1 MYRKR
6 EGFHLVHY
14 SNKERSYT
22 ENEKH
27 KMLVF
32 GNKITMKNHQISMI
46 CTTVVRQSRYHFVTI
61 PCLPYQ
67 LIINLL
73 YAMLPDSIDVNILCL
88 EINKCVCVCVCV
100 CVCDLQTHHVCLHVL
115 RQSWFCWLGFGPFWT
130 DFLNPTFRTQK
141 LKVIRFQT
149 TYFQY

>member
-1 MYRKR
+1 
-6 EGFHLVHY
+6 
-14 SNKERSYT
+14 
-22 ENEKH
+22 
-27 KMLVF
+27 MLVF

-46 CTTVVRQSRYHFVTI
+46 CSTVVRQSRYHFVTI

-100 CVCDLQTHHVCLHVL
+100 CVTYKHTMCVYTYYGSHGFAGLDSVL
-115 RQSWFCWLGFGPFWT
+115 FGQIF
-130 DFLNPTFRTQK
+130 
-141 LKVIRFQT
+141 
-149 TYFQY
+149 